1 MLLTNTTEYAL
12 RILAYMVKEPTRIYS
27 AKYLVGELKISDKY
41 LRRIMTDLSK
51 AGFIRSIQGRDG
63 GYVFNKNLDEIF
75 LKDII
80 YATEGMNKHLACVLG
95 FERCSTT
102 NPCALHETFKD
113 LRREYLKIIT
123 NMNLANIDFSTI
135 NRH

>member
-1 MLLTNTTEYAL
+1 MILTNTTEYAL
-12 RILAYMVKEPTRIYS
+12 RILAFMVKDPTRQYS
-27 AKYLVGELKISDKY
+27 AKYLVSELKISDKY

-63 GYVFNKNLDEIF
+63 GYVFDKNLDEIY

-80 YATEGMNKHLACVLG
+80 NVTEGLNKHFACVLG
-95 FERCSTT
+95 FEECSET

-113 LRREYLKIIT
+113 LRTDYMRIFATK
-123 NMNLANIDFSTI
+123 NLSNIDFSKI
-135 NRH
+135 NKN